1 MSQHE
6 HHSQTIG
13 VYASSI
19 SINDKSEITDKK
31 RANITKALHKVTRK
45 NLVVLTISIP
55 YGSHAKLRIDCVAM
69 FINYSGMEQDL
80 HTNTSKYGVQ
90 EST

>member
-1 MSQHE
+1 MKTG
-6 HHSQTIG
+6 HSINSIAQTIG

-55 YGSHAKLRIDCVAM
+55 YGSHAKLRIFYVVM
-69 FINYSGMEQDL
+69 FHTSYGMGQYELINI
-80 HTNTSKYGVQ
+80 
-90 EST
+90 